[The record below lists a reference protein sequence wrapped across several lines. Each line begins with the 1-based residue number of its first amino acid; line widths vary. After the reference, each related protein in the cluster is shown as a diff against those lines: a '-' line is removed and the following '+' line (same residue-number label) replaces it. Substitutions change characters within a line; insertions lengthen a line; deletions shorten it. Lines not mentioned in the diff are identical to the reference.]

1 MSNSI
6 PTWSM
11 SSETK
16 IHPYVGRESNSI
28 VTRSNSL
35 EMSKHPQVGGDR
47 NSITNNQANVIEM
60 TGKSR
65 RHSTTSW
72 AKIQ

>member
-1 MSNSI
+1 MSLKTRAVETFLAEERRRNSI

-35 EMSKHPQVGGDR
+35 EMSKHPQVGVDR
-47 NSITNNQANVIEM
+47 NSTP
-60 TGKSR
+60 
-65 RHSTTSW
+65 TTRLMS
-72 AKIQ
+72 